1 MTFTEAKQEI
11 EEIIYSYLPEES
23 GPQKTIFEAMNYSMK
38 AGGKRIRPMLMREV
52 YRLFGGSGKE
62 IEPMMA
68 AMEMMHTSSLIHD
81 DLPCMDNDEYRR
93 GKKTTWV
100 VFGYDMAVLAGD
112 ALMLYAFETAAKAL
126 SMTENTA
133 ACARCMQI
141 LASKSGIYGMVGG
154 QTVDV
159 ELTGKPVPKDKLN
172 FIYELKTG
180 ALLEAS
186 MMMGAVM
193 ANASEEDLKKVER
206 MAGDIGLA
214 FQIED
219 DILDETS
226 TTEELGKP
234 VGSDAKN
241 EKTTYVT
248 VEGLEKA
255 RADAR
260 ALSEEAVQI
269 LHELPGENRFLEE
282 LILQLV
288 DRRY

>member
-1 MTFTEAKQEI
+1 
-11 EEIIYSYLPEES
+11 
-23 GPQKTIFEAMNYSMK
+23 
-38 AGGKRIRPMLMREV
+38 
-52 YRLFGGSGKE
+52 
-62 IEPMMA
+62 
-68 AMEMMHTSSLIHD
+68 
-81 DLPCMDNDEYRR
+81 
-93 GKKTTWV
+93 
-100 VFGYDMAVLAGD
+100 
-112 ALMLYAFETAAKAL
+112 
-126 SMTENTA
+126 
-133 ACARCMQI
+133 
-141 LASKSGIYGMVGG
+141 
-154 QTVDV
+154 
-159 ELTGKPVPKDKLN
+159 
-172 FIYELKTG
+172 
-180 ALLEAS
+180 
-186 MMMGAVM
+186 
-193 ANASEEDLKKVER
+193 